1 MTNTMLTETSDYS
14 CAGGCGGKCGCPN
27 CPDMGNR
34 KSSMMSL
41 GYTEEA
47 VDAVLFA
54 QRPQDYSENEI
65 VEMVMG
71 RLQVIQGRAAEM
83 QMVLEGAMRSG
94 EEVEIEQW
102 MIDKVTLA
110 ADYISAAADS
120 AKYGNGVEVEMEMP
134 YGEKKGLWDNIHAK
148 RKRIK
153 AGSGERMRKPGS
165 KGAPSAKDLKDA
177 AKDEKFG
184 ERKRPDYPDVD
195 NDNNRQ
201 ETMESAVKNAKMKR
215 KKAMKAGIKID

>member
-1 MTNTMLTETSDYS
+1 MTNAMLTETSDYS
-14 CAGGCGGKCGCPN
+14 CPGGCGGKCGCPK

-54 QRPQDYSENEI
+54 QRPQDYSENEV

-120 AKYGNGVEVEMEMP
+120 AKYGNG
-134 YGEKKGLWDNIHAK
+134 G
-148 RKRIK
+148 
-153 AGSGERMRKPGS
+153 
-165 KGAPSAKDLKDA
+165 
-177 AKDEKFG
+177 
-184 ERKRPDYPDVD
+184 
-195 NDNNRQ
+195 
-201 ETMESAVKNAKMKR
+201 
-215 KKAMKAGIKID
+215 

>member
-1 MTNTMLTETSDYS
+1 
-14 CAGGCGGKCGCPN
+14 
-27 CPDMGNR
+27 
-34 KSSMMSL
+34 MMSL

-54 QRPQDYSENEI
+54 QRPQDYSENEV

-102 MIDKVTLA
+102 MIDKVTLS

-120 AKYGNGVEVEMEMP
+120 AKYGNGVELEMP
-134 YGEKKGLWDNIHAK
+134 YGEKKGLWANIHAK

-165 KGAPSAKDLKDA
+165 KGSPSAKDLKDA

-195 NDNNRQ
+195 GDNNRK

-215 KKAMKAGIKID
+215 KKAVKAGIKID

>member
-1 MTNTMLTETSDYS
+1 
-14 CAGGCGGKCGCPN
+14 
-27 CPDMGNR
+27 
-34 KSSMMSL
+34 MSL

-47 VDAVLFA
+47 VDTVLFA

-165 KGAPSAKDLKDA
+165 KGAPSAKDLKDS
-177 AKDEKFG
+177 AKDEKFV

-195 NDNNRQ
+195 GDGNRK
-201 ETMESAVKNAKMKR
+201 ETMESAIKNAKKKK
-215 KKAMKAGIKID
+215 KKAVKAGIKID

>member
-1 MTNTMLTETSDYS
+1 
-14 CAGGCGGKCGCPN
+14 
-27 CPDMGNR
+27 
-34 KSSMMSL
+34 MSL

-54 QRPQDYSENEI
+54 QRPQDYSENEV

-120 AKYGNGVEVEMEMP
+120 AKYGNGVELEMP
-134 YGEKKGLWDNIHAK
+134 YGEKKGLWDNIHQK

-165 KGAPSAKDLKDA
+165 KGAPSAKDLKDS